1 MIGGDFNA
9 RIGGRLND
17 SEQRHLAALLMHL
30 NCQSAPTYA
39 VRQQTLKK
47 ILQPCTSLGRHSLS
61 WVGEGTIS
69 FGLYKKQN
77 QVPAASITVKQDDN
91 TESLAL
97 DLIDVQMERVQDQN
111 RIINE

>member
-1 MIGGDFNA
+1 M
-9 RIGGRLND
+9 GRRRND
-17 SEQRHLAALLMHL
+17 
-30 NCQSAPTYA
+30 
-39 VRQQTLKK
+39 
-47 ILQPCTSLGRHSLS
+47 ILWTR
-61 WVGEGTIS
+61 EGTI
-69 FGLYKKQN
+69 YKKQN